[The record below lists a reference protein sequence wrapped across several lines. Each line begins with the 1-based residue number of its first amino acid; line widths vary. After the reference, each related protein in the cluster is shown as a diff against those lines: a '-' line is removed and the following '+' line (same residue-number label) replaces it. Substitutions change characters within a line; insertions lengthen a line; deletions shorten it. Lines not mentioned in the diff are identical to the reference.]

1 MHEENQ
7 RTKEKTAEASMDW
20 KPNECTALRLG
31 IESRLSGAQH
41 RGRTAMT
48 PASQKYQILS
58 SLNPFHR
65 KTCRVS

>member
-1 MHEENQ
+1 M
-7 RTKEKTAEASMDW
+7 RKTKEPREKPAEASMDW
-20 KPNECTALRLG
+20 KPNECTALGLW